1 MVVTEKQ
8 LEDRL
13 EEELSGW
20 KQLVI
25 LGVGNELGGDDS
37 LGLLAARKL
46 KEALSGI
53 SGVDV
58 LAVGNAPENFTGLVR
73 RLSPSHILLIDA
85 AEMGE
90 PAGTIK
96 LVEAHQIEG
105 MIPSTHS
112 LSLNMLVSYLEQEL
126 GSKVLILGMQPKRLY
141 FGTTL
146 SEEVE
151 GSVGNLTYLLEQII
165 ASSPERWEEEKEMTT
180 KQNMSEVII

>member
-1 MVVTEKQ
+1 MVVTEHQ
-8 LEDRL
+8 LEDKL

-37 LGLLAARKL
+37 LGLSAARKL

-53 SGVDV
+53 SGVEV

-73 RLSPSHILLIDA
+73 RLSPSHIVLIDA

-90 PAGTIK
+90 TAGTIK
-96 LVEAHQIEG
+96 LVQAHQIEG
-105 MIPSTHS
+105 MMPSTHTLS
-112 LSLNMLVSYLEQEL
+112 LSMLVKYLEQEL
-126 GSKVLILGMQPKRLY
+126 GSKVLILGMQPKSLC

-151 GSVGNLTYLLEQII
+151 SSINKLLLILEGLLC
-165 ASSPERWEEEKEMTT
+165 RY
-180 KQNMSEVII
+180 

>member
-1 MVVTEKQ
+1 MVVTKDQ
-8 LEDRL
+8 LEDKL
-13 EEELSGW
+13 EEELYGW

-37 LGLLAARKL
+37 LGLSAARKL

-53 SGVDV
+53 PGVEV

-90 PAGTIK
+90 TSGTIK

-105 MIPSTHS
+105 MIPSTHAI
-112 LSLNMLVSYLEQEL
+112 SLNMLVRYLEQEL
-126 GSKVLILGMQPKRLY
+126 GSKVLILGIEPKSLY
-141 FGTTL
+141 FGATL
-146 SEEVE
+146 SEEVT
-151 GSVGNLTYLLEQII
+151 SSIGNLTYLLEQII
-165 ASSPERWEEEKEMTT
+165 TSSRYR
-180 KQNMSEVII
+180 

>member
-8 LEDRL
+8 LEDKL

-37 LGLLAARKL
+37 LGLSAARKL
-46 KEALSGI
+46 KEALTGI
-53 SGVDV
+53 PGIEV
-58 LAVGNAPENFTGLVR
+58 LAVGNAPENFTGLIR

-90 PAGTIK
+90 TAGTIK
-96 LVEAHQIEG
+96 LVETHQIEG
-105 MIPSTHS
+105 MIPSTHT
-112 LSLNMLVSYLEQEL
+112 LSLNMLVRYLEQEL
-126 GSKVLILGMQPKRLY
+126 GSKVLILGMQPKSLN

-151 GSVGNLTYLLEQII
+151 SSINKLLLILEGLLC
-165 ASSPERWEEEKEMTT
+165 RY
-180 KQNMSEVII
+180 

>member
-1 MVVTEKQ
+1 MVVVEKQ
-8 LEDRL
+8 LEDKL
-13 EEELSGW
+13 EEELGGW

-37 LGLLAARKL
+37 LGLSAARKL

-53 SGVDV
+53 SGVEV

-90 PAGTIK
+90 TAGTIK
-96 LVEAHQIEG
+96 LVESHQIEG

-112 LSLNMLVSYLEQEL
+112 FPLNMLVRYLEQEI
-126 GSKVLILGMQPKRLY
+126 GSRVLILGMQPKKLV
-141 FGTTL
+141 FGTSMST
-146 SEEVE
+146 EVE
-151 GSVGNLTYLLEQII
+151 SSIDNLLLML
-165 ASSPERWEEEKEMTT
+165 ERLL
-180 KQNMSEVII
+180 IRD

>member
-1 MVVTEKQ
+1 MVVTEHQ
-8 LEDRL
+8 LEDKL

-37 LGLLAARKL
+37 LGLSAARKL

-53 SGVDV
+53 SGVEV
-58 LAVGNAPENFTGLVR
+58 LAAGNAPENFTGLIR
-73 RLSPSHILLIDA
+73 RLSPSHIVLIDA

-90 PAGTIK
+90 TAGTIK
-96 LVEAHQIEG
+96 LVQAHQIEG
-105 MIPSTHS
+105 MMPSTHTLS
-112 LSLNMLVSYLEQEL
+112 LSMLVKYLEQEL
-126 GSKVLILGMQPKRLY
+126 GSKVLILGMQPKSLR

-151 GSVGNLTYLLEQII
+151 SSINKLLLILEGLLC
-165 ASSPERWEEEKEMTT
+165 RY
-180 KQNMSEVII
+180 